1 MTATDQASATQCA
14 SRSATPEQSA
24 VTPGQETLI
33 RDNMALVGH
42 MVREMLFK
50 VPPHVHRDD
59 LASAGY
65 AALVTAA
72 QSYDPER
79 GIPFGRFAAV
89 RVRGALLDELRSMDW
104 ASRSVRARARRADV
118 AREELTRRLGR
129 TPTAEEL
136 AELLGV
142 AVGELSSVDDDV
154 QRAAVLSLQGFAT
167 GTAED
172 LVTETAMNPEELLLH
187 RERLGYLHDAVT
199 VLPERLRYVVEASFL
214 QERPL
219 SEVAAELGVTES
231 RVSQLRTEALA
242 LLRDG
247 LITHMEQK
255 RVPDA
260 KDGCVARRRAAYAA
274 QIAARSTM
282 TSRLGVTDAQ
292 GLRLADLAGHL
303 SEAA

>member
-1 MTATDQASATQCA
+1 MTATSTA
-14 SRSATPEQSA
+14 SA
-24 VTPGQETLI
+24 VTAVQEELI

-42 MVREMLFK
+42 MVRETLFK

-72 QSYDPER
+72 QAFDPER

-142 AVGELSSVDDDV
+142 AVGELASVDDDV
-154 QRAAVLSLQGFAT
+154 QRAAVLSLQGFTA

-172 LVTETAMNPEELLLH
+172 MVTDTSLTPEEMLLH

-214 QERPL
+214 GERPL
-219 SEVAAELGVTES
+219 SEVAEALGVTES

-247 LITHMEQK
+247 LNTHMEQ
-255 RVPDA
+255 RQAPVA
-260 KDGCVARRRAAYAA
+260 KDGCVARRRAVYAA
-274 QIAARSTM
+274 KIAERSTM
-282 TSRLGVTDAQ
+282 ASRLSATDVQ
-292 GLRLADLAGHL
+292 GQRLAA
-303 SEAA
+303 

>member
-1 MTATDQASATQCA
+1 MSAATAKKTV
-14 SRSATPEQSA
+14 SREL
-24 VTPGQETLI
+24 ENLI
-33 RDNMALVGH
+33 RENMPLVGH

-50 VPPHVHRDD
+50 VPAHVHRDD

-72 QSYDPER
+72 QAFDASR

-118 AREELTRRLGR
+118 ARQELTAQLGR
-129 TPTAEEL
+129 TPTPAEL

-142 AVGELSSVDDDV
+142 GVSELASVDDDV
-154 QRAAVLSLQGFAT
+154 QRAAVLSLQGFT
-167 GTAED
+167 SGTAED
-172 LVTETAMNPEELLLH
+172 LVTESALNPEEMLLH
-187 RERLGYLHDAVT
+187 RERIGYLHDAVA
-199 VLPERLRYVVEASFL
+199 VLPERLRFVVEASFL

-247 LITHMEQK
+247 LSTHMEQQENGA
-255 RVPDA
+255 A
-260 KDGCVARRRAAYAA
+260 KGDGCVARRRAAYAA
-274 QIAARSTM
+274 QIAGRSTM
-282 TSRLGVTDAQ
+282 ASRLAVTDVQ
-292 GLRLADLAGHL
+292 GVNRSVAY
-303 SEAA
+303 AA

>member
-1 MTATDQASATQCA
+1 MSAATTKTV
-14 SRSATPEQSA
+14 SRELEQ
-24 VTPGQETLI
+24 LI
-33 RDNMALVGH
+33 RENMPLVGH
-42 MVREMLFK
+42 LVREMLFK
-50 VPPHVHRDD
+50 VPAHVHRDD

-72 QSYDPER
+72 KAYDAKR

-89 RVRGALLDELRSMDW
+89 RVRGALLDELRGMDW

-118 AREELTRRLGR
+118 ARQELTAQLGR
-129 TPTAEEL
+129 TPTPQEL

-142 AVGELSSVDDDV
+142 GVSELASVDDDV
-154 QRAAVLSLQGFAT
+154 QRAAVLSLQGFAA

-172 LVTETAMNPEELLLH
+172 MVPESSLNPEEMLLH
-187 RERLGYLHDAVT
+187 RERIGYLHDAVA
-199 VLPERLRYVVEASFL
+199 VLPERLRFVVEASFL

-231 RVSQLRTEALA
+231 RVSQLRSEGLA

-247 LITHMEQK
+247 LGRHMEQ
-255 RVPDA
+255 RDTASA
-260 KDGCVARRRAAYAA
+260 KGDGCVARRRAAYAA

-282 TSRLGVTDAQ
+282 ASRLAVTDAQ
-292 GLRLADLAGHL
+292 GVNKSLAY
-303 SEAA
+303 AA

>member
-1 MTATDQASATQCA
+1 MTATTTPKASTHDQ
-14 SRSATPEQSA
+14 E
-24 VTPGQETLI
+24 ELI

-72 QSYDPER
+72 QAFDAER

-129 TPTAEEL
+129 TPSPEEL

-154 QRAAVLSLQGFAT
+154 QRAAVLSLQGFAA
-167 GTAED
+167 GAAED
-172 LVTETAMNPEELLLH
+172 MVTDSSMTPEEMLLH

-214 QERPL
+214 QEKPL
-219 SEVAAELGVTES
+219 SEVAAGLGVTES

-247 LITHMEQK
+247 LTTHMEQK
-255 RVPDA
+255 KVPAAA
-260 KDGCVARRRAAYAA
+260 KDGCVSRRRAAYAA

-282 TSRLGVTDAQ
+282 SSRLSATDVHGQ
-292 GLRLADLAGHL
+292 RLA
-303 SEAA
+303 AAA

>member
-1 MTATDQASATQCA
+1 MTTT
-14 SRSATPEQSA
+14 
-24 VTPGQETLI
+24 VTAAQEELI

-42 MVREMLFK
+42 MVRETLFK

-65 AALVTAA
+65 SALVTAA
-72 QSYDPER
+72 QAFDTAR

-118 AREELTRRLGR
+118 AREELTRKLGR
-129 TPTAEEL
+129 TPTADEL

-142 AVGELSSVDDDV
+142 AVSELAHVDDDV
-154 QRAAVLSLQGFAT
+154 QRAAVLSLQGFSA

-172 LVTETAMNPEELLLH
+172 MVTERALNPEETLLH

-214 QERPL
+214 RERPL

-247 LITHMEQK
+247 LNTHMEQ
-255 RVPDA
+255 RNTPAA
-260 KDGCVARRRAAYAA
+260 KDGCVARRRAAYTA
-274 QIAARSTM
+274 QIAKHSTM
-282 TSRLGVTDAQ
+282 ASRLSATDVQ
-292 GLRLADLAGHL
+292 GQLLA
-303 SEAA
+303 AA

>member
-1 MTATDQASATQCA
+1 MSAGTK
-14 SRSATPEQSA
+14 SVTREQ
-24 VTPGQETLI
+24 ERLI
-33 RDNMALVGH
+33 RENMALVGH

-65 AALVTAA
+65 TALVTAA
-72 QSYDPER
+72 QAYEAER

-104 ASRSVRARARRADV
+104 ATRSVRSRARRADV
-118 AREELTRRLGR
+118 ARQELTAKLGR
-129 TPTAEEL
+129 TPTPTEL

-142 AVGELSSVDDDV
+142 AVGELSNVDDDV
-154 QRAAVLSLQGFAT
+154 QRAAVLSLQGFAA

-172 LVTETAMNPEELLLH
+172 MIAETDLNPEEMLLH
-187 RERLGYLHDAVT
+187 RERIGYLHDAVA
-199 VLPERLRYVVEASFL
+199 VLPERLRFVVEASFL

-219 SEVAAELGVTES
+219 AEVAAELGVTES

-242 LLRDG
+242 LLKDG
-247 LITHMEQK
+247 LTTHLDQQ
-255 RVPDA
+255 DTGQA
-260 KDGCVARRRAAYAA
+260 KDSCVARRRAVYAA

-282 TSRLGVTDAQ
+282 TTRLGATDVH
-292 GLRLADLAGHL
+292 GLRI
-303 SEAA
+303 AA